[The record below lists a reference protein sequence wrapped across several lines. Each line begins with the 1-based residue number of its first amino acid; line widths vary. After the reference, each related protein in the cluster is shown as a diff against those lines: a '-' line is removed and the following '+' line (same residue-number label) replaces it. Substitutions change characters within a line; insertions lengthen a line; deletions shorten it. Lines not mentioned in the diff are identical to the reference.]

1 MITLSDI
8 LGDIQRGILA
18 HNMNEDKFTYRITYF
33 VYEDGKSIKHCVDTS
48 YNGLR
53 NAMVSII
60 RKNLSVTNSIIIS
73 AVTVRKDG
81 KSVYLLNRKYSFNL
95 EEYFQRVLGNG
106 QNRNKRVAYRKHG
119 MQ

>member
-1 MITLSDI
+1 MFCV
-8 LGDIQRGILA
+8 
-18 HNMNEDKFTYRITYF
+18 HNGNKRTRKY
-33 VYEDGKSIKHCVDTS
+33 VDTS
-48 YNGLR
+48 YANLR
-53 NAMVSII
+53 NTLENII
-60 RKNLSVTNSIIIS
+60 RNNLSLTNTVMVEN
-73 AVTVRKDG
+73 VTVRKNG